1 MSLAHAAQS
10 LQPRVSLSP
19 PPQRLTGGLVSPQA
33 RFPSRQEKSY
43 PGWVQ
48 AACILLCFLPALA
61 VPAVALVR
69 LLSQRRRRQDTWQNR
84 CSKPQDGG
92 AS

>member
-1 MSLAHAAQS
+1 M
-10 LQPRVSLSP
+10 
-19 PPQRLTGGLVSPQA
+19 LTYGLVSPQA

-48 AACILLCFLPALA
+48 AICVLLCFLPALW
-61 VPAVALVR
+61 VPAMALVQQ
-69 LLSQRRRRQDTWQNR
+69 LAKRRQKQDTWQDG
-84 CSKPQDGG
+84 CPKLQDRG